1 MRFDKKKLISLAVQL
16 LIASGIAV
24 AVALGQGFAL
34 DGQMFLNC
42 RYLSDGFFV
51 STVIFLGFGLL
62 LWVSATGFFD
72 IFSYGFKS
80 LLVLF
85 SPLKKASEHQKYYE
99 YKCEKEAK
107 REGKSIT
114 STVLWAGL
122 ICLALSL
129 ITLFLYYQLTP
140 ADLAL

>member
-1 MRFDKKKLISLAVQL
+1 MRFNKNHLISAAVQL
-16 LIASGIAV
+16 VIAAGIALAV
-24 AVALGQGFAL
+24 AVKQGFAL
-34 DGQMFLNC
+34 QRELFLNC
-42 RYLSDGFFV
+42 RFLSDGFFV

-99 YKCEKEAK
+99 YKCEKDAK
-107 REGKSIT
+107 REGKPVAF
-114 STVLWAGL
+114 TVLWVGL

-129 ITLFLYYQLTP
+129 LALFLYYQLTA